1 MIVVGGFYHETCESP
16 SWDQWLGSGGRAA
29 TALTALTG
37 NVSLKTYSAEHTQR
51 ELDRFSSSGIDVAAS
66 PSKSP
71 VAFAYFHPLSR
82 PVIAPNAIQIAR
94 ERPIEVDGQ
103 VVLRFGFFEGD
114 AVVRAK
120 RAIYDPQTLVWPSF
134 ETNGS
139 KADQLGLV
147 LNEAE
152 LEGRIGTRHSVSAAR
167 ALLEKENAVALVV
180 KCGFRGAEVY
190 EASGR
195 LTHIPAYRTP
205 RVFKIGSGDVFS
217 AAFAHY
223 WGVAGADPVEAAD
236 LASRSVAHY
245 VNSSSLPIPPAHQLD
260 QFEPSNGQQ
269 APVLIFGG
277 KRTLAGRWIF
287 EEALWCLRSLG
298 LEVVPYDQ
306 DDIAEW
312 PLNVNSA
319 LVLRDTLYTLP
330 RSQIDS
336 LCRMEKVTWF
346 SEIGA
351 PIPDQLTPSS
361 VVVEDFSS
369 AIYAASWYSA
379 ASK

>member
-29 TALTALTG
+29 TALTTLAQHI
-37 NVSLKTYSAEHTQR
+37 SLKTYCAEHVQN
-51 ELDRFSSSGIDVAAS
+51 ELDRCRASGIDVAAS
-66 PSKSP
+66 PSTSP

-82 PVIAPNAIQIAR
+82 PVIAPNAAQIDK
-94 ERPIEVDGQ
+94 ERPIEVDGE
-103 VVLRFGFFEGD
+103 VVLRFGFWEGD

-120 RAIYDPQTLVWPSF
+120 RAIYDPQTLVWSSF

-152 LEGRIGTRHSVSAAR
+152 LEGRIGTRHSANAAR
-167 ALLEKENAVALVV
+167 ALLKKEKAVALVV
-180 KCGFRGAEVY
+180 KCGFRGADVY

-195 LTHIPAYRTP
+195 LTHIPAYITP

-217 AAFAHY
+217 AVFAHY
-223 WGVAGADPVEAAD
+223 WGVNGADPVEAAD

-260 QFEPSNGQQ
+260 KFEPGNGQQ
-269 APVLIFGG
+269 APVLILGG
-277 KRTLAGRWIF
+277 NRTLAGRWIF

-298 LEVVPYDQ
+298 VEVLAYDQ

-312 PLNVNSA
+312 PLNINSA

-346 SEIGA
+346 SELGTSV
-351 PIPDQLTPSS
+351 PDQLTPLS